1 VPCQGVSVPGGG
13 TAIVCGT
20 RRRQRC
26 ACGQPSTLVCDWK
39 VTAKKSGTC
48 DAPICSKC
56 STSPAPDKDLCPK
69 HAAES
74 EPYFSKA
81 MRGVDLLDDQA
92 VGKVA
97 RKFQV
102 SLGAVHYRIALAE
115 RLIRPIAMRAGRS

>member
-1 VPCQGVSVPGGG
+1 VPKSRIETSVENEEAN
-13 TAIVCGT
+13 TF
-20 RRRQRC
+20 
-26 ACGQPSTLVCDWK
+26 
-39 VTAKKSGTC
+39 
-48 DAPICSKC
+48 
-56 STSPAPDKDLCPK
+56 
-69 HAAES
+69 AALMLMP